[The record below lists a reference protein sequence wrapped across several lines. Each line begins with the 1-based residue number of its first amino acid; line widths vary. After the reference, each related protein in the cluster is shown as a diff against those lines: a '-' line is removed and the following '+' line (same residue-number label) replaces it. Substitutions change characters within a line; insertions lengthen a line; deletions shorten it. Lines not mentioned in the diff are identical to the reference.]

1 MFERSRRRSF
11 AVAKSMTEKT
21 PNIHEKILA
30 DLTLLRKKEVEEEKK
45 KPSRLVYEVSN

>member
-11 AVAKSMTEKT
+11 AVAKTLAEKT

-30 DLTLLRKKEVEEEKK
+30 DLTIRKKEAEEEKK
-45 KPSRLVYEVSN
+45 KPMRLVYKS